1 MKKIFSA
8 SAMAAMAIMLSAC
21 CAQPELDGTWT
32 VTSVAGEQVSLPDSL
47 ADATPFIRF
56 DSAEGRIHGNSGC
69 NIMNGAY
76 TQDGNKLSFTGVAT
90 TMMAGPQELMELES
104 KVLNA
109 VNNAASVKEPSEGQL
124 QICDAE
130 GNVVM
135 ELSMQAEETPAVT
148 EGQAEAAEE
157 TAEE

>member
-47 ADATPFIRF
+47 AEATPFIRF

-76 TQDGNKLSFTGVAT
+76 TQDGSKLSFTG
-90 TMMAGPQELMELES
+90 
-104 KVLNA
+104 
-109 VNNAASVKEPSEGQL
+109 VNNAASVKETSEGQI